1 MFRKAR
7 YILEFFIPNLPV
19 CRSDLSSP
27 RVLSRGFNQNP
38 PYPDIPFGS
47 VLLRASSPPL
57 TLNMYFSCW
66 NLGVRPLLLL
76 SPTKKTPTTTVPLEV
91 KAFLPSFNKF
101 LKMFP

>member
-1 MFRKAR
+1 MFRKAQ
-7 YILEFFIPNLPV
+7 YILKFFITNLSV

-27 RVLSRGFNQNP
+27 RILSRGFNQNP
-38 PYPDIPFGS
+38 PYPGS

-76 SPTKKTPTTTVPLEV
+76 SPTKKTPTTTVPLKV